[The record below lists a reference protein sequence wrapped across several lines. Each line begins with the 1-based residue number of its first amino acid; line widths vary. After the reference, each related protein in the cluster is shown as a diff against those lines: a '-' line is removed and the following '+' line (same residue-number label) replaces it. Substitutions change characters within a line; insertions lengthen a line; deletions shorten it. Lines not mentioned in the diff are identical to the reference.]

1 MTTLT
6 IKDLS
11 LADQP
16 DRKDPADIHL
26 LSAWELKR
34 IFGGRAV
41 RVTVD
46 GGATGTTGTVDDF
59 SVNMDIFMGNIKGPF
74 LL

>member
-11 LADQP
+11 LAGQP
-16 DRKDPADIHL
+16 DRKDRADIHL
-26 LSAWELKR
+26 LSAEELKR
-34 IFGGRAV
+34 IYGGRSV

-46 GGATGTTGTVDDF
+46 GGAAGTVDDF